1 MKQYYK
7 DSVNILGMSI
17 DELMDDFV
25 APKQS
30 STISENN
37 NNPNI
42 KMWEQQLLQTLE
54 RLNFSSNINSEELN
68 EVVDQVCN
76 LCMKL
81 LGTIVS
87 QSQTVS
93 AISQSP
99 HIHSGSVKMLV

>member
-25 APKQS
+25 APKQN

-42 KMWEQQLLQTLE
+42 KIWEQQLLQNLE

-68 EVVDQVCN
+68 DVVDQVCN
-76 LCMKL
+76 LCIKL
-81 LGTIVS
+81 LGTIAS

-93 AISQSP
+93 AIS
-99 HIHSGSVKMLV
+99 